1 MSYKLRC
8 VREGQ
13 ITEYPLLESVPNP
26 PYLIIKQGDIIG
38 YLKLT
43 NIGSGLNVNGHYID
57 IGTDDDSTSW
67 IVILDDAQLSS
78 RVPSNAECLDQIQVS
93 YGSQSLDVSME
104 GTGSVLLT
112 PLPRLDGDEIIVIDL
127 SANSLDMIASESVE
141 LELITPIIHEAT
153 ESMETSML
161 PDFSIEIVD
170 GAELS
175 I

>member
-57 IGTDDDSTSW
+57 IGTDDASTSW

-93 YGSQSLDVSME
+93 YGSQSLDLQMQD
-104 GTGSVLLT
+104 TGSVLLT
-112 PLPRLDGDEIIVIDL
+112 PIPRLVGDEIIVIDL
-127 SANSLDMIASESVE
+127 SANSLDIVAHGSGT
-141 LELITPIIHEAT
+141 LELIAPIIQEST

-170 GAELS
+170 DAELS